1 MVSNLTYVC
10 DFVHE
15 SITKIVAILHEV
27 VLKYSTTIIGNF
39 NTMKNIPAGPEILV
53 MKSYPS

>member
-27 VLKYSTTIIGNF
+27 VLKCSTTIIGNF
-39 NTMKNIPAGPEILV
+39 NTMNEYSILIIEIFHNNTE
-53 MKSYPS
+53 